1 MKKLLYDINRFYSNR
16 TKIYFLL
23 TVLSTIIYSISELLS
38 ISILIPIINFLIY
51 PTNLLKYEFFSKLFL
66 KYNISND
73 LQIRHFI
80 LLTAFCSIVLNAI
93 VKNLLFKF
101 NTNFAA
107 HIGIQTSNLLVN
119 KILDVNYVFLKN
131 INVDN
136 YITLIGKNIEYFTY
150 YIVLPFIN
158 LLSSTFQVILLM
170 GLLFY
175 INLKISIITFVFF
188 ISIYSLINYF
198 NRKKLSNISSIIA
211 SAAPKTIE
219 GIRNVIYGFRE
230 IFLYS
235 KNDYYKSNFHNVF
248 YGSFRAQSKSL
259 YFAALPK
266 FILESIAIF
275 FILFILYYKI
285 IDGDNFITIIPFLTT
300 FVLTLQRI
308 LPSFQLAFG
317 SYTSIKTYSYLF
329 NDIFNNFDELDSNK
343 LIFSLVNKDQR
354 LVFEKIDFVNIN
366 FNYPGKQNIFNNFN
380 FQINSGDKVFIHGKS
395 GAGKST
401 FIDLFCGFLLQKS
414 GDVLINNEF
423 VLNDILYHWKDQ
435 IAYIPQRVHLLN
447 GSFYEN
453 ITYSHI
459 IDNNNLDKVR
469 KCAELC
475 GIDDLIMSNELGYDF
490 IINSDINNLSGGQVK
505 RLCIA
510 RAMFFDKSIIIL
522 DEATSGL
529 DSQSESD
536 IVNMLLQ
543 VCKDK
548 TILYISHNLEYKKF
562 FNKELIF

>member
-1 MKKLLYDINRFYSNR
+1 MRKIIYDINKFYSTR

-23 TVLSTIIYSISELLS
+23 TVISTIIYSISELLS

-51 PTNLLKYEFFSKLFL
+51 PSNLLKYEFFSQLFL
-66 KYNISND
+66 KYGVSGE

-80 LLTAFCSIVLNAI
+80 LLTAFCSIILNAI
-93 VKNLLFKF
+93 IKNLLFKF

-107 HIGIQTSNLLVN
+107 HIGIQTSNLLVC

-131 INVDN
+131 INVDS

-158 LLSSTFQVILLM
+158 LLSSTFQIILLM

-175 INLKISIITFVFF
+175 INFKISVITFVFF
-188 ISIYSLINYF
+188 VSIYSLINYF
-198 NRKKLSNISSIIA
+198 NRKKLSHISSIISSA
-211 SAAPKTIE
+211 SPKTIE

-285 IDGDNFITIIPFLTT
+285 IEGDNFITIIPFLTT

-329 NDIFNNFDELDSNK
+329 NEIFNNFDQLDSNK
-343 LIFSLVNKDQR
+343 LIFSKDIKDQI
-354 LVFEKIDFVNIN
+354 LAFENINFQNIN
-366 FNYPGKQNIFNNFN
+366 FNYPGKQNIFDNFN
-380 FQINSGDKVFIHGKS
+380 FQINAGDKVFIYGRS

-401 FIDLFCGFLLQKS
+401 FIDLFCGFLPQNS
-414 GDVLINNEF
+414 GSIKINDEFALNDVL
-423 VLNDILYHWKDQ
+423 YKWKDQ
-435 IAYIPQRVHLLN
+435 IAYIPQKVHLLN

-453 ITYSHI
+453 ITYSHV
-459 IDNNNLDKVR
+459 IDNNIDKVR
-469 KCAELC
+469 KYAQLC
-475 GIDDLIMSNELGYDF
+475 GIDDLIMSNDLGYNF
-490 IINSDINNLSGGQVK
+490 KINPDINNLSGGQVK

-510 RAMFFDKSIIIL
+510 RAMYFDKSIIIL

-529 DSQSESD
+529 DSQSEFD

-548 TILYISHNLEYKKF
+548 TILYISHNLEYKKY
-562 FNKELIF
+562 FNKELFF